1 MIIPMRCMTCGNMI
15 ASKWLKYQELIAETK
30 TTAKHNLVD
39 NDVGDLENETA
50 ECNALNQ
57 LELNR
62 YCCRRHILGHTDII
76 DLL

>member
-1 MIIPMRCMTCGNMI
+1 V
-15 ASKWLKYQELIAETK
+15 AESKTS
-30 TTAKHNLVD
+30 AKHNLVD

-50 ECNALNQ
+50 ECKALN
-57 LELNR
+57 LIELNR